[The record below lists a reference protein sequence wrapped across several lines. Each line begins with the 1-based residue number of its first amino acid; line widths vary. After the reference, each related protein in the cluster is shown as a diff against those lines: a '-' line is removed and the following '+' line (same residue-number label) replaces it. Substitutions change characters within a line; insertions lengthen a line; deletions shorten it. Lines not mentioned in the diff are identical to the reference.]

1 MEKSTMR
8 KREIHFVEHVFGR
21 QNHLRSLYNI
31 ALRGGGKTG
40 GSSMRKEGTR
50 YDKSWTGGV
59 KRKLGFG
66 GQPSAST
73 KPRVKVAAP
82 ARCKYTM
89 KWSGKEVPGPAY
101 LHHFGEPLDIW
112 AEPPS
117 RGCRVLKKNGDEDF
131 IYGKKQYLHHSIKDG
146 YCCKST
152 KPPKSQA
159 QQWIRNLGIPGLIEM
174 APRVEEIKTYIQLS
188 QARNLNDDEWRHRRK
203 LESKI
208 KAFHQNDERM
218 RKFAEKFNIKT
229 KFDEIY
235 EEQFAKEFEFDK
247 APNKLNPYMTY
258 IEAVLQH
265 FIR

>member
-1 MEKSTMR
+1 MR
-8 KREIHFVEHVFGR
+8 KRDIYFVEHVFGR

-40 GSSMRKEGTR
+40 GSSMREGTR
-50 YDKSWTGGV
+50 YNKSWTGGV
-59 KRKLGFG
+59 LRYTGLG
-66 GQPSAST
+66 GQPPKST

-82 ARCKYTM
+82 ARRCKYTM
-89 KWSGKEVPGPAY
+89 KWGKEVPGVAY
-101 LHHFGEPLDIW
+101 LHYFGKPLDTW
-112 AEPPS
+112 AQPPL
-117 RGCRVLKKNGDEDF
+117 RGCRFLKKNGDEDF
-131 IYGKKQYLHHSIKDG
+131 IYGKQYLHHSIEDG
-146 YCCKST
+146 YCCQST

-159 QQWIRNLGIPGLIEM
+159 QLWIKEFGIRGLIQM
-174 APRVEEIKTYIQLS
+174 APLVEEIETYIQLS

-218 RKFAEKFNIKT
+218 REFAEKFNIKT
-229 KFDEIY
+229 KFDKIY

-258 IEAVLQH
+258 IKAVLQQ